1 MSLDYSDTLQPR
13 RNAMQTF
20 FAEQFQKTLRALDDT
35 GPNQGRIVVA
45 APRAGIAVAL
55 RRLSKALYKKVV
67 LDLFPRIGLWL
78 SPSDA
83 MIFLEHALRAARTG
97 TRSARQKPSGRTRAP
112 SNSPE

>member
-1 MSLDYSDTLQPR
+1 MFFVCFFKQKTAYELRISDWSSDVCSSDLDHSDTLQPR

-67 LDLFPRIGLWL
+67 LDLFQIG
-78 SPSDA
+78 
-83 MIFLEHALRAARTG
+83 RASR
-97 TRSARQKPSGRTRAP
+97 RERVCQSV
-112 SNSPE
+112 